1 MFPTR
6 PDFLVISPPKTGTT
20 WLADNCRHHPSIF
33 IPNIKEVKYFSSL
46 HRVLDLD
53 WYLSHFAPAEN
64 RRAGEVSPSYAA
76 LPVAMIRRV
85 RDYFPHLKLV
95 FLMRD
100 PVARAWS
107 HAKHAHQYREITFAD
122 RAPGPATDEEWRTV
136 LADSWSLLSGDY
148 LGQLRRWTSIFPPE
162 QMFIGFYDDIM
173 TRPADLLRR
182 IFHFLGVDVDIDLTS
197 FPLHERILPG
207 VGGEPSLEL
216 GAFLR
221 GLLGPRTVELVDF
234 LQARFGL
241 HPPAEWQIPS
251 YPESTW
257 PTSKPE
263 AFARDTDDAFVAA
276 VAACEDDFPTA
287 FRDVHRDYRDYDLV
301 YYRGRLLAVD
311 QAACGS
317 AIPGADHATLN
328 QLIAAGKCL
337 VADSLPALKEL
348 VIDRIL
354 NRMERRFAAVEA
366 KIKESQAVAERT
378 TADLTR
384 VILRLQHGTWTERVE
399 RRVRRFANRIMF
411 WTATGPVAG

>member
-1 MFPTR
+1 VFPAR

-20 WLADNCRHHPSIF
+20 WLTANFRHHPSLF

-46 HRVLDLD
+46 HRILDLD

-64 RRAGEVSPSYAA
+64 RRAGEVSPSYAT
-76 LPVAMIRRV
+76 LPVSMIRRV
-85 RDYFPHLKLV
+85 RDYFPRLKLV

-122 RAPGPATDEEWRTV
+122 LPHRPATDDEWRTV
-136 LADSWSLLSGDY
+136 LADPWSLLSGDY
-148 LGQLRRWTSIFPPE
+148 LGQLRRWTSLFPPE
-162 QMFIGFYDDIM
+162 QMFIGFYEDIIS
-173 TRPADLLRR
+173 RPANLLRR
-182 IFHFLGVDVDIDLTS
+182 IFRFLGVDPDIDLSS
-197 FPLHERILPG
+197 FPLHERILAG
-207 VGGEPSLEL
+207 ANGELSLEVE
-216 GAFLR
+216 AFLR
-221 GLLGPRTVELVDF
+221 GLFGPRTLELIDF

-241 HPPAEWQIPS
+241 RPPVEWQL
-251 YPESTW
+251 
-257 PTSKPE
+257 PTSAEDASPAAKPA
-263 AFARDTDDAFVAA
+263 AFARDTDDGFVTEIAA
-276 VAACEDDFPTA
+276 REEDFPTA
-287 FRDVHRDYRDYDLV
+287 FRDVHRDYRGYDLV

-317 AIPGADHATLN
+317 VIPGADHATLN
-328 QLIAAGKCL
+328 HLIAAGKCL

-348 VIDRIL
+348 VMDRIL

-384 VILRLQHGTWTERVE
+384 VILRLEHGTLTERAV
-399 RRVRRFANRIMF
+399 RRIRRFANRMMF
-411 WTATGPVAG
+411 WTSGCT